1 MGSQNNII
9 SNRLSE
15 ALVSLNKTYFDCEKE
30 TVLLLRKGANLE
42 KFLEELSDAF
52 GEVEDKVSRLIAAS
66 ATFNAQKM
74 AENQCNPQN
83 YFKNVCKGGIDLL
96 PLQI

>member
-1 MGSQNNII
+1 MESQNNII

-30 TVLLLRKGANLE
+30 TVILLRKGANLE

-52 GEVEDKVSRLIAAS
+52 GEVEDKVSQLIATS
-66 ATFNAQKM
+66 AMFNAQKM
-74 AENQCNPQN
+74 AE
-83 YFKNVCKGGIDLL
+83 KSM
-96 PLQI
+96 

>member
-1 MGSQNNII
+1 METQNNII

-15 ALVSLNKTYFDCEKE
+15 ALVSINKTYFDCEKE
-30 TVLLLRKGANLE
+30 TVPLLRKGANLE

-74 AENQCNPQN
+74 AE
-83 YFKNVCKGGIDLL
+83 KSM
-96 PLQI
+96 

>member
-1 MGSQNNII
+1 MESQNNII

-30 TVLLLRKGANLE
+30 TVLLLQKGANLE

-66 ATFNAQKM
+66 ATVNAQKM
-74 AENQCNPQN
+74 AE
-83 YFKNVCKGGIDLL
+83 KSM
-96 PLQI
+96 

>member
-1 MGSQNNII
+1 METQNNII

-15 ALVSLNKTYFDCEKE
+15 ALVSLNKTYFDCAKE

-52 GEVEDKVSRLIAAS
+52 GEVEDKASQLIATS

-74 AENQCNPQN
+74 AE
-83 YFKNVCKGGIDLL
+83 KSM
-96 PLQI
+96 